1 MPVLNKRMC
10 IIVLLTMVLTFFT
23 YFTHALSETRNLDHF
38 DVIFQR
44 LYFIPMILGGLW
56 FAFRGGVIVS
66 SVIVVSL
73 LPHLYLHWEGFG
85 VGDLNRILQ
94 LGAYLVVSIVLGQ
107 VVEMQHREE
116 KRAQE
121 AETLAAVGKSMS
133 AIAHD
138 MKTPLIAI
146 GGFTNIVRRNL
157 PNDSPDREKL
167 NIVLA
172 ETARLE
178 NLVKG
183 VLDFARPL
191 ELNRSGV
198 SIEQVVK
205 ECIAVTGQV
214 AEGSGIRV
222 QSRFGSNLPNI
233 SIDEFRMKQALI
245 NLMTNAIQASP
256 SGGCVIVSAEMRKR
270 DLIIDVTDCG
280 DGIPIEKRE
289 EIFSPFFTT
298 KKEGVGLGLPIVK
311 KVVEAHEGNLR
322 IIDNP
327 RGGLTFRIVLPGV
340 RKHAVVDGLSHAP
353 RLSA

>member
-1 MPVLNKRMC
+1 MPRLNKRIC
-10 IIVLLTMVLTFFT
+10 IIVLLTVILTFFT
-23 YFTHALSETRNLDHF
+23 YFAHALSETQNLDHF

-56 FAFRGGVIVS
+56 FAFRGGLIIS

-146 GGFTNIVRRNL
+146 GGFANIVRRNL
-157 PNDSPDREKL
+157 PSDSADKEKL
-167 NIVLA
+167 DIVLA

-191 ELNRSGV
+191 ELNKSGV
-198 SIEQVVK
+198 AIEQVVK
-205 ECIAVTGQV
+205 ECIAVTGHV
-214 AEGSGIRV
+214 AEGRGIKLEA
-222 QSRFGSNLPNI
+222 RFGANLPNV

-245 NLMTNAIQASP
+245 NLLTNAIQASP
-256 SGGCVIVSAEMRKR
+256 SGGCVIISTEMRR
-270 DLIIDVTDCG
+270 IDLIVDVTDCG
-280 DGIPIEKRE
+280 GGIPVEKRD

-327 RGGLTFRIVLPGV
+327 RGGLTFRIELPGV
-340 RKHAVVDGLSHAP
+340 RKQAAVAGLTHAP